1 MIKRPCLAL
10 TEIKKGPIK
19 AVSLFGV
26 ILLELH
32 VTQPQKQFI
41 FELTYSQATNQMLVL
56 VELYDRM
63 NYDMLVEIQVKE
75 AG

>member
-1 MIKRPCLAL
+1 MKKRPCLAL
-10 TEIKKGPIK
+10 TESKKRSNYSI
-19 AVSLFGV
+19 SLFRV
-26 ILLELH
+26 MLLELH
-32 VTQPQKQFI
+32 VTQPQYQFI